1 MDYHPTSISTGTI
14 IRFFAVAVFIVTA
27 YYLLDVI
34 LVVLAAVVIA
44 SAFEPIVRRLGRYGL
59 NHTVSVI
66 SIYLII
72 ALVLAGLS
80 IFFLPSVLKE
90 TTEFLSNLPQTISI
104 QELWSPIDSGAV
116 GDAET
121 SDRGTIYISDFI
133 NGLQSIVVGAGKDG
147 FQTITT
153 IFGGILSFIMI
164 LVLSFYLLVK
174 KDGIDEFLHI
184 VTPVRHHEYIIHLW
198 KRSQRKMALW
208 LQGQAIL
215 GLIVGILVYTALTI
229 VGIKHAMLL
238 AIFAAALEIIPI
250 FGPIIAAVPAG
261 LVAYSAYGIGT
272 SLLII
277 GIYIIIQ
284 QVENHL
290 LYPLVVR
297 KVVGISPIVVIL
309 AVLVGAKLAG
319 VLGALVAVPLSAAFM
334 EYINDIEKSKN
345 QVAGKI

>member
-1 MDYHPTSISTGTI
+1 MNVPPTSISTGTI
-14 IRFFAVAVFIVTA
+14 IRFFAVAVLLVAA
-27 YYLLDVI
+27 YYLVDII

-44 SAFEPIVRRLGRYGL
+44 SAFEPIVRRLGRYGM

-66 SIYLII
+66 SIYLLIS
-72 ALVLAGLS
+72 LVLAGLTV
-80 IFFLPSVLKE
+80 FFLPSVLRE
-90 TTEFLSNLPQTISI
+90 ATEFLSNLPKTISI
-104 QELWSPIDSGAV
+104 QELWSPINSV
-116 GDAET
+116 GINNSET
-121 SDRGTIYISDFI
+121 FGSHTISISDFI
-133 NGLQSIVVGAGKDG
+133 NGLQSIIVGASTDA
-147 FQTITT
+147 FQTISTV
-153 IFGGILSFIMI
+153 FGGILSFILI

-174 KDGIDEFLHI
+174 KDGIDEFLRI
-184 VTPVRHHEYIIHLW
+184 ITPIQHHEYIIHLW

-215 GLIVGILVYTALTI
+215 GIIVGILVYVALVI

-250 FGPIIAAVPAG
+250 FGPIIAAVPAALIG
-261 LVAYSAYGIGT
+261 FSSYS
-272 SLLII
+272 I
-277 GIYIIIQ
+277 GISVIVVVIYVIIQ

-309 AVLVGAKLAG
+309 AVLIGAKLAG

-334 EYINDIEKSKN
+334 EYINDIEKSRSEL
-345 QVAGKI
+345 AGKV